1 MVEIE
6 ISTPI
11 PEEAIRRLK
20 AGDHV
25 YLSGVI
31 ITARDAAHKRI
42 IHYIREGRDL
52 PFSLKGSALYHCGP
66 IVKRLNGEWRILAAG
81 PTTSMRME
89 PFEAE
94 LVRMGVK
101 VIIGKGGMGDRTRDS
116 LRRYG
121 SVYCSFT
128 GGAAALAAKHIESV
142 VDVKWLDLGMPEA
155 VWILRVKRFGPLIVG
170 MDSHGRSL
178 YEEVRSEAMRNL
190 EEILKHLS
198 ERSENTPSNL
208 RMRISRQ

>member
-1 MVEIE
+1 MEEIE
-6 ISTPI
+6 VYTPI
-11 PEEAIRRLK
+11 SERVIRRLRV
-20 AGDHV
+20 GDQV

-42 IHYIREGRDL
+42 IRYIQEARDL
-52 PFSLKGSALYHCGP
+52 PFSLEGSALYHCGP
-66 IVKRLNGEWRILAAG
+66 IVRRLNGEWRVLAAG

-94 LVRMGVK
+94 LVKMGVK
-101 VIIGKGGMGDRTRDS
+101 VIIGKGGMGDKTRDS

-121 SVYCSFT
+121 SVYCAFT
-128 GGAAALAAKHIESV
+128 GGAAALAAKHVESV

-155 VWILRVKRFGPLIVG
+155 VWILRVKRFGPLIVS

-190 EEILKHLS
+190 EEILKHLNG
-198 ERSENTPSNL
+198 RSES
-208 RMRISRQ
+208 

>member
-1 MVEIE
+1 MRMGKIE

-11 PEEAIRRLK
+11 SEGEIRRLQ

-25 YLSGVI
+25 YLSGVM

-42 IHYIREGRDL
+42 IHYVREGKEL

-66 IVKRLNGEWRILAAG
+66 IVRRMNGEWRILAAG

-89 PFEAE
+89 PFESE
-94 LVRMGVK
+94 LVKMGVK
-101 VIIGKGGMGDRTRDS
+101 VIIGKGGMGDGTRNS

-121 SVYCSFT
+121 SVYCAFT

-178 YEEVRSEAMRNL
+178 YEEVRSEAVRNL

-198 ERSENTPSNL
+198 E
-208 RMRISRQ
+208 

>member
-1 MVEIE
+1 VEEIE
-6 ISTPI
+6 VYTPI
-11 PEEAIRRLK
+11 SERVIRRLRV
-20 AGDHV
+20 GDQV

-42 IHYIREGRDL
+42 IRYIQEARDL
-52 PFSLKGSALYHCGP
+52 PFSLEGSALYHCGP
-66 IVKRLNGEWRILAAG
+66 IVRRLNGEWRVLAAG

-94 LVRMGVK
+94 LVKMGVK
-101 VIIGKGGMGDRTRDS
+101 VIIGKGGMGDKTRDS

-121 SVYCSFT
+121 SVYCAFT
-128 GGAAALAAKHIESV
+128 GGAAALAAKHVESV

-155 VWILRVKRFGPLIVG
+155 VWILRVKRFGPLIVS

-190 EEILKHLS
+190 EEIFKHLNG
-198 ERSENTPSNL
+198 RSKS
-208 RMRISRQ
+208 

>member
-1 MVEIE
+1 MEEIE
-6 ISTPI
+6 VYTPI
-11 PEEAIRRLK
+11 SERVIRRLRV
-20 AGDHV
+20 GDQV

-42 IHYIREGRDL
+42 IRYIQEARDL
-52 PFSLKGSALYHCGP
+52 PFSLEGSALYHCGP
-66 IVKRLNGEWRILAAG
+66 IVRRLNGEWRVLAAG

-94 LVRMGVK
+94 LVKMGVK
-101 VIIGKGGMGDRTRDS
+101 VIIGKGGMGDKTKDS

-121 SVYCSFT
+121 SVYCAFT
-128 GGAAALAAKHIESV
+128 GGAAALAAKHVESV

-155 VWILRVKRFGPLIVG
+155 VWILRVKRFGPLIVS

-190 EEILKHLS
+190 EEIFKHLNG
-198 ERSENTPSNL
+198 RSKS
-208 RMRISRQ
+208 

>member
-1 MVEIE
+1 MEEIE
-6 ISTPI
+6 VYTPI
-11 PEEAIRRLK
+11 SERVIRRLRV
-20 AGDHV
+20 GDQV

-42 IHYIREGRDL
+42 IRYIQEARDL
-52 PFSLKGSALYHCGP
+52 PFSLEGSALYHCGP
-66 IVKRLNGEWRILAAG
+66 IVRRLNGEWRVLAAG

-94 LVRMGVK
+94 LVKMGVK
-101 VIIGKGGMGDRTRDS
+101 VIIGKGGMGDKTRDS

-121 SVYCSFT
+121 SVYCAFT
-128 GGAAALAAKHIESV
+128 GGAAALAARHIESV

-155 VWILRVKRFGPLIVG
+155 VWILRVKRFGPLIVS

-190 EEILKHLS
+190 EEILKHLNG
-198 ERSENTPSNL
+198 RSES
-208 RMRISRQ
+208 

>member
-1 MVEIE
+1 MEEIE
-6 ISTPI
+6 VYTPI
-11 PEEAIRRLK
+11 SERVIRRLRV
-20 AGDHV
+20 GDQV

-42 IHYIREGRDL
+42 IRYIQEARDL
-52 PFSLKGSALYHCGP
+52 PFSLEGSALYHCGP
-66 IVKRLNGEWRILAAG
+66 IVRRLNGEWRVLAAG

-94 LVRMGVK
+94 LVKMGVK
-101 VIIGKGGMGDRTRDS
+101 VIIGKGGMGDKTKDS

-121 SVYCSFT
+121 SVYCAFT
-128 GGAAALAAKHIESV
+128 GGAAALAARHIESV

-155 VWILRVKRFGPLIVG
+155 VWILRVKRFGPLIVS

-190 EEILKHLS
+190 EEIFKHLNG
-198 ERSENTPSNL
+198 RSES
-208 RMRISRQ
+208 

>member
-1 MVEIE
+1 MGKIE

-11 PEEAIRRLK
+11 SEGAVRRLQ

-42 IHYIREGRDL
+42 IHYVREGKDL

-66 IVKRLNGEWRILAAG
+66 IVRRMNGEWRILAAG

-89 PFEAE
+89 PFESE
-94 LVRMGVK
+94 LVKMGIK
-101 VIIGKGGMGDRTRDS
+101 VIIGKGGMGDRTRNS
-116 LRRYG
+116 LSRYG
-121 SVYCSFT
+121 SVYCAFT

-155 VWILRVKRFGPLIVG
+155 VWILKVKRFGPLIVG

-190 EEILKHLS
+190 EGILKHLN
-198 ERSENTPSNL
+198 E
-208 RMRISRQ
+208 

>member
-1 MVEIE
+1 MEEIE
-6 ISTPI
+6 VYTPI
-11 PEEAIRRLK
+11 SERVIRRLRV
-20 AGDHV
+20 GDQV

-42 IHYIREGRDL
+42 IRYIQEARDL
-52 PFSLKGSALYHCGP
+52 PFSLEGSALYHCGP
-66 IVKRLNGEWRILAAG
+66 IVRRLNGEWRVLAAG

-94 LVRMGVK
+94 LVKMGVK
-101 VIIGKGGMGDRTRDS
+101 VIIGKGGMGDKTKDS

-121 SVYCSFT
+121 SVYCAFT
-128 GGAAALAAKHIESV
+128 GGAAALAAKHVESV

-155 VWILRVKRFGPLIVG
+155 VWILRVKRFGPLIVS

-190 EEILKHLS
+190 EEILKHLNG
-198 ERSENTPSNL
+198 RSES
-208 RMRISRQ
+208 

>member
-1 MVEIE
+1 MAEIE

-11 PEEAIRRLK
+11 SEEAVRRLRT
-20 AGDHV
+20 GDHV

-42 IHYIREGRDL
+42 IHYVREGRDL

-66 IVKRLNGEWRILAAG
+66 IVRRINGEWRILAAG

-94 LVRMGVK
+94 LVRMGVR
-101 VIIGKGGMGDRTRDS
+101 VIIGKGGMGDKTRDS

-121 SVYCSFT
+121 AVYCAFT
-128 GGAAALAAKHIESV
+128 GGAAALAARHIESV

-155 VWILRVKRFGPLIVG
+155 VWILKVKRFGPLIVG

-190 EEILKHLS
+190 ERILKHLS
-198 ERSENTPSNL
+198 EQSENTPSNL
-208 RMRISRQ
+208 SMRISRQ

>member
-1 MVEIE
+1 MEEIE
-6 ISTPI
+6 VYTPI
-11 PEEAIRRLK
+11 SERVIRRLRV
-20 AGDHV
+20 GDQV

-42 IHYIREGRDL
+42 IRYIQEARDL
-52 PFSLKGSALYHCGP
+52 PFSLEGSALYHCGP
-66 IVKRLNGEWRILAAG
+66 IVRRLNGEWRVLAAG

-94 LVRMGVK
+94 LVKMGVK
-101 VIIGKGGMGDRTRDS
+101 VIIGKGGMGDKTRDS

-121 SVYCSFT
+121 SVYCAFT
-128 GGAAALAAKHIESV
+128 GGAAALAAKHVESV

-155 VWILRVKRFGPLIVG
+155 VWILRVKRFGPLIVS

-190 EEILKHLS
+190 EEIFKHLNG
-198 ERSENTPSNL
+198 RSES
-208 RMRISRQ
+208 

>member
-1 MVEIE
+1 VEEIE
-6 ISTPI
+6 VYTPI
-11 PEEAIRRLK
+11 SERVIRRLRV
-20 AGDHV
+20 GDQV

-42 IHYIREGRDL
+42 IRYIQEARDL
-52 PFSLKGSALYHCGP
+52 PFSLEGSALYHCGP
-66 IVKRLNGEWRILAAG
+66 IVRRLNGEWRVLAAG

-94 LVRMGVK
+94 LVKMGVK
-101 VIIGKGGMGDRTRDS
+101 VIIGKGGMGDKTKDS

-121 SVYCSFT
+121 SVYCAFT
-128 GGAAALAAKHIESV
+128 GGAAALAAKHVESV

-155 VWILRVKRFGPLIVG
+155 VWILRVKRFGPLIVS

-190 EEILKHLS
+190 EEILKHLNG
-198 ERSENTPSNL
+198 RSES
-208 RMRISRQ
+208 

>member
-1 MVEIE
+1 MEEIE
-6 ISTPI
+6 VYTPI
-11 PEEAIRRLK
+11 SERVIRRLRV
-20 AGDHV
+20 GDQV

-42 IHYIREGRDL
+42 IRYIQEARDL
-52 PFSLKGSALYHCGP
+52 PFSLEGSALYHCGP
-66 IVKRLNGEWRILAAG
+66 IVRRLNGEWRVLAAG

-94 LVRMGVK
+94 LVKMGVK
-101 VIIGKGGMGDRTRDS
+101 VIIGKGGMGDKTKDS

-121 SVYCSFT
+121 SVYCAFT
-128 GGAAALAAKHIESV
+128 GGAAALAAKHVESV

-155 VWILRVKRFGPLIVG
+155 VWILRVKRFGPLIVS

-190 EEILKHLS
+190 EEIFKHLNG
-198 ERSENTPSNL
+198 RSES
-208 RMRISRQ
+208 